1 MTPGALFEILSD
13 SETCAVRLNAA
24 NIPAAPNSSSDC
36 CRSGQREGGER
47 TTDGASF
54 GRWKSSK
61 RSGLTGAP
69 SFFRRDSMKS
79 LYRLLLLC
87 GLLLVFPGRLLA
99 EDIIVGVS
107 AAFTGT
113 SRGLGIELYRGSM
126 AYLEPFNRRGGIQGK
141 KIAIR
146 AYDDGYDPT
155 PAIRNTIKLI
165 DEDNVFLLMNYVGTP
180 TVTRVLPL
188 LKNYRKKHIYL
199 FFPFTGAE
207 PQRQP
212 PYSDFVF
219 NLRASYRDETEGL
232 VDHFVRL
239 GRKKIAVFYQADAYG
254 RSGWEGVKK
263 ALERHALKINGEA
276 TYRRGTE
283 FSASL
288 KQQVDILKAAGPDAV
303 VSIGS
308 YAACAALIR
317 DGRDSGWNV
326 PIANVSFV
334 GSEAMADLLLQLG
347 KTRGVDYTGNLIN
360 SQVVPSYEDMSLP
373 AVREYRHR
381 MDAYGAKVPQAW
393 SASDYQPLRY
403 SFVSLEGFLNAKLLV
418 QVLTNLGPA
427 PVKDRIKD
435 AVEAIRYMD
444 LGIGSP
450 ISFRPDKHQGS
461 NRVYYT
467 TLDEQKFVPLTSW
480 EQWRK

>member
-1 MTPGALFEILSD
+1 
-13 SETCAVRLNAA
+13 
-24 NIPAAPNSSSDC
+24 
-36 CRSGQREGGER
+36 
-47 TTDGASF
+47 
-54 GRWKSSK
+54 
-61 RSGLTGAP
+61 
-69 SFFRRDSMKS
+69 MKS
-79 LYRLLLLC
+79 FHRALLFWSLILF
-87 GLLLVFPGRLLA
+87 LPGRLLA
-99 EDIIVGVS
+99 EDIVIGMS
-107 AAFTGT
+107 AAFKGP

-126 AYLEPFNRRGGIQGK
+126 AYLEPVNRRGGIHGK
-141 KIAIR
+141 KIVIR
-146 AYDDGYDPT
+146 AYDDGYNPM

-165 DEDNVFLLMNYVGTP
+165 DDDDVFLLVNYVGTP

-188 LKNYRKKHIYL
+188 LKNYRKKHVYL

-219 NLRASYRDETEGL
+219 NLRASYQNETEGL

-239 GRKKIAVFYQADAYG
+239 GRTKISVFYQADAYG
-254 RSGWEGVKK
+254 RGGWEGVRD
-263 ALERHALKINGEA
+263 ALAGHGLKINGEA

-288 KQQVDILKAAGPDAV
+288 KQQVDILKAAGPDAI

-317 DGRDSGWNV
+317 DARDSGWKV

-347 KTRGVDYTGNLIN
+347 KAKGVDYTSNLIN

-373 AVREYRHR
+373 AVKEYRQR
-381 MDAYGAKVPQAW
+381 MDEYGAKVPHPW
-393 SASDYQPLRY
+393 GASDYQPVRY

-418 QVLTNLGPA
+418 QILRYLGAVPA
-427 PVKDRIKD
+427 KTRIKET
-435 AVEAIRYMD
+435 VENLRNSD
-444 LGIGSP
+444 LGIGSL
-450 ISFRPDKHQGS
+450 ISFGPDKHQGS
-461 NRVYYT
+461 DRVYYT
-467 TLDEQKFVPLTSW
+467 TLENNKFVPLASW
-480 EQWRK
+480 EQWTK

>member
-1 MTPGALFEILSD
+1 
-13 SETCAVRLNAA
+13 
-24 NIPAAPNSSSDC
+24 
-36 CRSGQREGGER
+36 
-47 TTDGASF
+47 
-54 GRWKSSK
+54 
-61 RSGLTGAP
+61 
-69 SFFRRDSMKS
+69 MKS
-79 LYRLLLLC
+79 FHRALLFWSLILF
-87 GLLLVFPGRLLA
+87 LPGRLLA
-99 EDIIVGVS
+99 EDIVIGMS
-107 AAFTGT
+107 AAFKGP

-126 AYLEPFNRRGGIQGK
+126 AYLEPVNRRGGIHGK
-141 KIAIR
+141 KIVIR
-146 AYDDGYDPT
+146 AYDDGYNPM

-165 DEDNVFLLMNYVGTP
+165 DDDDVFLLVNYVGTP

-188 LKNYRKKHIYL
+188 LKNYRKKHVYL

-219 NLRASYRDETEGL
+219 NLRASYQNETEGL

-239 GRKKIAVFYQADAYG
+239 GRTKISVFYQADAYG
-254 RSGWEGVKK
+254 RGGWEGVRD
-263 ALERHALKINGEA
+263 ALSGHGLKINGEA

-288 KQQVDILKAAGPDAV
+288 KQQVDILKAAGPDAI

-317 DGRDSGWNV
+317 DARDSGWKV

-347 KTRGVDYTGNLIN
+347 KAKGVDYTSNLIN

-373 AVREYRHR
+373 AVKEYRQR
-381 MDAYGAKVPQAW
+381 MDEYGAKVPHPW
-393 SASDYQPLRY
+393 GASDYQPVRY

-418 QVLTNLGPA
+418 QILSYLGAAPA
-427 PVKDRIKD
+427 KNRIKET
-435 AVEAIRYMD
+435 VENLRNSD
-444 LGIGSP
+444 LGIGSL
-450 ISFRPDKHQGS
+450 ISFGPDKHQGS
-461 NRVYYT
+461 DRVYYT
-467 TLDEQKFVPLTSW
+467 TLENNKFVPLASW
-480 EQWRK
+480 EQWTK

>member
-1 MTPGALFEILSD
+1 
-13 SETCAVRLNAA
+13 
-24 NIPAAPNSSSDC
+24 
-36 CRSGQREGGER
+36 
-47 TTDGASF
+47 
-54 GRWKSSK
+54 
-61 RSGLTGAP
+61 
-69 SFFRRDSMKS
+69 MKS
-79 LYRLLLLC
+79 FHRALLFWSLILF
-87 GLLLVFPGRLLA
+87 LPGRLLA
-99 EDIIVGVS
+99 EDIVIGMS
-107 AAFTGT
+107 AAFNGP

-126 AYLEPFNRRGGIQGK
+126 AYLEPVNRRGGIHGK
-141 KIAIR
+141 KIVIR
-146 AYDDGYDPT
+146 AYDDGYNPM

-165 DEDNVFLLMNYVGTP
+165 DDDDVLLLMNYVGTP

-188 LKNYRKKHIYL
+188 LKNYRKKHVYL

-219 NLRASYRDETEGL
+219 NLRASYQNETEGL

-239 GRKKIAVFYQADAYG
+239 GRTKISVFYQADAYG
-254 RSGWEGVKK
+254 RGGWEGVRD
-263 ALERHALKINGEA
+263 ALAGHGLKINGEA

-288 KQQVDILKAAGPDAV
+288 KQQVDILKAAGPDAI

-317 DGRDSGWNV
+317 DARDSGWKV

-347 KTRGVDYTGNLIN
+347 KAKGVDYTRNLIN

-373 AVREYRHR
+373 AVKEYRQR
-381 MDAYGAKVPQAW
+381 MDEYGAKVPHPW
-393 SASDYQPLRY
+393 DASDYQPVRY

-418 QVLTNLGPA
+418 QILSTLGAVPA
-427 PVKDRIKD
+427 KSRIKET
-435 AVEAIRYMD
+435 VENLRNSD
-444 LGIGSP
+444 LGIGSL
-450 ISFRPDKHQGS
+450 ISFGPDKHQGLD
-461 NRVYYT
+461 RVYYT
-467 TLDEQKFVPLTSW
+467 TLENNKFVPLASW
-480 EQWRK
+480 EQWTK